1 MKLYST
7 YFIDEEYDINDRLGV
22 FSTYE
27 QALECAK
34 KHLDERGFDEEVYET
49 FLEYDYTI
57 ESSDFTNI
65 KVEFNIQVDTGELE
79 NRGLTHDDLINDIT
93 IRESEVI
100 DGFEIT
106 RRGELGDILTEFF
119 LMKAND
125 FKVDIQS

>member
-7 YFIDEEYDINDRLGV
+7 YYVDEEDSIKDRLGV

-34 KHLDERGFDEEVYET
+34 EDLKERGFDEEEHES

-57 ESSDFTNI
+57 ENSDFTNI
-65 KVEFNIQVDTGELE
+65 KVEFNIQVDTDELE
-79 NRGLTHDDLINDIT
+79 RRGLTHDDLINDIT
-93 IRESEVI
+93 IRESEVV

-106 RRGELGDILTEFF
+106 RRGELGDVLTDFF
-119 LMKAND
+119 LMKADN